1 MKDRR
6 KVAIKRRLKAFFVI
20 LAILMIPVVL
30 IAVPMYFIDKCTLGL
45 CPKKE
50 ESKEGIRTVKDFDP
64 NEVFRLVNEERI
76 KAGVKPLIRT
86 PELDISAETKAKR
99 MQDIQNV
106 DHVDPQTGYDGMD
119 YIVDLFPG
127 LQCRFIGENIAAN
140 YTTEKKMVDGWMGSQ
155 GHKENILNPKF
166 THAGLY
172 ATRGGGDKR
181 YRRITVQHFC
191 QKNN

>member
-1 MKDRR
+1 MKDMR
-6 KVAIKRRLKAFFVI
+6 KIAIKRMFKVFFMF
-20 LAILMIPVVL
+20 LAIAMIPVVL
-30 IAVPMYFIDKCTLGL
+30 IGVPMYFIDKCTLGL

-76 KAGVKPLIRT
+76 RAGVKPLIRT

-99 MQDIQNV
+99 MQDIQNT
-106 DHVDPQTGYDGMD
+106 DHVDPQTGYEGMD

-127 LQCRFIGENIAAN
+127 LQCRHLGENIAWN
-140 YTTEKKMVDGWMGSQ
+140 YTTEKKMVDGWMSSQ

-166 THAGLY
+166 THAGMY
-172 ATRGGGDKR
+172 ITRGGGDKR
-181 YRRITVQHFC
+181 YRHIAVQHFC
-191 QKNN
+191 AK

>member
-1 MKDRR
+1 MR
-6 KVAIKRRLKAFFVI
+6 KIAIKRMFKVFFMF
-20 LAILMIPVVL
+20 LAIATIPVVL
-30 IAVPMYFIDKCTLGL
+30 IGIPMYFIDKCTLGL

-119 YIVDLFPG
+119 YIVDLNPN
-127 LQCRFIGENIAAN
+127 LRCSWLGENIAAN
-140 YTTEKKMVDGWMGSQ
+140 YTTEKKMIDGWMSSQ

-166 THAGLY
+166 THAGMY
-172 ATRGGGDKR
+172 VTRGGGDKR
-181 YRRITVQHFC
+181 YRGIAVQHFC
-191 QKNN
+191 AK

>member
-1 MKDRR
+1 MKDMR
-6 KVAIKRRLKAFFVI
+6 KIAIKRMFKVFFMF
-20 LAILMIPVVL
+20 LAIATIPVVL
-30 IAVPMYFIDKCTLGL
+30 IGIPMYFIDKCTLGL

-119 YIVDLFPG
+119 YIVDLNPN
-127 LQCRFIGENIAAN
+127 LRCSWLGENIAAN
-140 YTTEKKMVDGWMGSQ
+140 YTTEKKMIDGWMSSQ

-166 THAGLY
+166 TYAGMY
-172 ATRGGGDKR
+172 VTRGGGDKR
-181 YRRITVQHFC
+181 YRGIAVQHFC
-191 QKNN
+191 AK

>member
-1 MKDRR
+1 MKDMR
-6 KVAIKRRLKAFFVI
+6 KIAIKRMFKVFFMF
-20 LAILMIPVVL
+20 LAIATIPVVL
-30 IAVPMYFIDKCTLGL
+30 IGIPMYFIDKCTLGL

-119 YIVDLFPG
+119 YIVDLNPN
-127 LQCRFIGENIAAN
+127 LRCSWLGENIAAN
-140 YTTEKKMVDGWMGSQ
+140 YTTEKKMIDGWMSSQ

-166 THAGLY
+166 THAGMY
-172 ATRGGGDKR
+172 VTRGGGDKR
-181 YRRITVQHFC
+181 YRGIAVQHFC
-191 QKNN
+191 VK